1 MDRLQFIIAIAVI
14 LFVAFGLGW
23 LAHWLVAR
31 FSRVSSA
38 DLGEMEA
45 LARALHDA
53 EETRDQAIAYL
64 QSRETELTG
73 QLEPDRGG
81 TARGDGR
88 PARGARRKRGTAQL
102 YRADRQAAA

>member
-1 MDRLQFIIAIAVI
+1 
-14 LFVAFGLGW
+14 
-23 LAHWLVAR
+23 VAR

-64 QSRETELTG
+64 QSRESELTG
-73 QLEPDRGG
+73 QLGQTEAELRD
-81 TARGDGR
+81 AVE
-88 PARGARRKRGTAQL
+88 ALQQAQAEVDEL
-102 YRADRQAAA
+102 RAYIEQMNTEQH

>member
-1 MDRLQFIIAIAVI
+1 MDRLQFIIAIAII
-14 LFVAFGLGW
+14 LFMAFGLGW
-23 LAHWLVAR
+23 LGHWIVAR

-64 QSRETELTG
+64 QSRETELTSQLSQTEAELRAAREGLRSSRAETDELRAYINEVNQG
-73 QLEPDRGG
+73 Q
-81 TARGDGR
+81 A
-88 PARGARRKRGTAQL
+88 
-102 YRADRQAAA
+102 